1 VASRRRLSIMNI
13 ALIAVLVVCAFASG
27 NGNAATVT
35 VEQVETAMREAAD
48 RTLHAKSLSLK
59 IEPFE
64 SGNWTEKGR
73 FKSIVAEAEEADVD
87 DLKIDWIRVKLFDV
101 RLNLEALFEH
111 HLVKVV
117 SAQNN
122 MFSARISES
131 AINRFLAKRNKRL
144 KIKNLRVD
152 FKGSKVEATGVY
164 NLWGLGNK
172 VKVLGYFQVK
182 SGRLLYFFVEK
193 AWVNGIPLPAGQVR
207 NLMRKMNP
215 VLNLEKVV
223 FQPNLRN
230 VAIEDEQFIL
240 LSS

>member
-1 VASRRRLSIMNI
+1 VASQRRLNVMSIG
-13 ALIAVLVVCAFASG
+13 LIAVFVMCAFASG
-27 NGNAATVT
+27 NAAAVT
-35 VEQVETAMREAAD
+35 VQQVKTAMREAAD
-48 RTLHAKSLSLK
+48 RTLHPKSLSLK

-73 FKSIVAEAEEADVD
+73 FKSIVAEAVEADVD

-101 RLNLEALFEH
+101 TLNLEDLLKH
-111 HLVKVV
+111 RVV
-117 SAQNN
+117 RVISAQNN
-122 MFSARISES
+122 IFSARISES
-131 AINRFLAKRNKRL
+131 AINRFLAKRNNRL
-144 KIKNLRVD
+144 KIKNLKVD

-172 VKVLGYFQVK
+172 VKVLGYFRVK

>member
-1 VASRRRLSIMNI
+1 MTFPRRFSITGL
-13 ALIAVLVVCAFASG
+13 ALIAAFVACAFAGGSV
-27 NGNAATVT
+27 AAVT
-35 VEQVETAMREAAD
+35 VKQVETAMKEAAD
-48 RTLHAKSLSLK
+48 RTLHPKSLSIK

-64 SGNWTEKGR
+64 SGDWTSRGR

-101 RLNLEALFEH
+101 TLDLEDLLKH
-111 HLVKVV
+111 HVV
-117 SAQNN
+117 RVISAQNN
-122 MFSARISES
+122 IFSARISES

-144 KIKNLRVD
+144 KIKDLKVD

-172 VKVLGYFQVK
+172 VKVLGYFRVN
-182 SGRLLYFFVEK
+182 SGRHLYFFVEK

-207 NLMRKMNP
+207 NLMGKINP